1 MPATQP
7 APSFEPFNLDD
18 RLLKAVALL
27 GFDAPTPIQAQ
38 AIPALLGGRDVIGR
52 ARTGSGK
59 TAAFGLPLLER
70 LKDGG
75 KQVRA
80 LVLAPTRELAL
91 QVTDALRSLVGAL
104 PVRVVTLYG
113 GVPYGQQLRALG
125 AGVSVVVG
133 TPGRVLDHLERGTLD
148 LSALELLVLDEAD
161 EMLRMGFIDDVE
173 RVLAATPAERQ
184 VALFSASMP
193 EPIRQIAAK
202 YLREPIEI
210 QVEQQA
216 LSTHHITQRWLLVP
230 DAHKP
235 DALAR
240 VLAVEPHGATLIF
253 SRTRAGA
260 AEAAAALA
268 ARGLSVEALHGDLN
282 QGARELVL
290 TRLRSGRID
299 IVVATDV
306 AARGLDVEVLSHV
319 INLDLPTDL
328 ESYVHRIGRTGRA
341 GRAGIATSL
350 VSPREVGRMRYFER
364 TLGARIEPL
373 VVPSDAEIRGRKLA
387 RLREEIAGAFER
399 EPAPELGEMADA
411 LSTQGGE
418 RAALLAALDVLVR
431 ARGLDLDGPADKRP
445 PPWAR
450 PHKFPQKSGPKQRF
464 ETGRHPPR
472 GAPAGHEVELFLPVG
487 SSRGVRPQD
496 IVGAIAGDAGVPGK
510 AIGRIT
516 VEDNKTFVRV
526 PAEIGEDLLREHKT
540 LQLRGRG
547 VPLSRARPGTGS
559 GHPASGPR
567 RPFDAGKP
575 PRFDRPHKP
584 KPFKS
589 HRPKKKPDRG

>member
-7 APSFEPFNLDD
+7 ASSFEAFDLDV
-18 RLLKAVALL
+18 RLLNAVTAL
-27 GFDAPTPIQAQ
+27 GFSAPTPIQAQ
-38 AIPALLGGRDVIGR
+38 AIPALLSGRDVIGR

-91 QVTDALRSLVGAL
+91 QVTDALRSLTGAL
-104 PVRVVTLYG
+104 PVRIVTLYG

-133 TPGRVLDHLERGTLD
+133 TPGRVLDHLDRGTLD
-148 LSALELLVLDEAD
+148 LSAIELLVLDEAD

-193 EPIRQIAAK
+193 EPIRHIATK
-202 YLREPIEI
+202 YLRNPAEI

-240 VLAVEPHGATLIF
+240 VLAAEPHGATLIF

-260 AEAAAALA
+260 AEAAGALA

-306 AARGLDVEVLSHV
+306 AARGLDVEHLSHV

-341 GRAGIATSL
+341 GREGVATSL

-364 TLGARIEPL
+364 ALGARIAPL
-373 VVPSDAEIRGRKLA
+373 HVPTDAEIRDRHLA

-399 EPAPELGEMADA
+399 APAPELGEMADA
-411 LSTQGGE
+411 LSAQGGD
-418 RAALLAALDVLVR
+418 RAALLATLDMLVR
-431 ARGLDLDGPADKRP
+431 ARGLHLEGPADKRP

-450 PHKFPQKSGPKQRF
+450 PHRFPQKPGPKPRF
-464 ETGRHPPR
+464 ETGRRPPR
-472 GAPAGHEVELFLPVG
+472 AAPAGDEVELFLPVG
-487 SSRGVRPQD
+487 SARGVRPQD
-496 IVGAIAGDAGVPGK
+496 IVGAIAGDTGVPGK

-516 VEDNKTFVRV
+516 VEDNKSFVRV
-526 PAEIGEDLLREHKT
+526 PAVIGEDLLRDHRT
-540 LQLRGRG
+540 LQLRGRD
-547 VPLSRARPGTGS
+547 VPLSRARPTPGKS
-559 GHPASGPR
+559 RPASEKR
-567 RPFDAGKP
+567 RPFDASKP
-575 PRFDRPHKP
+575 PHLDRPHKL

-589 HRPKKKPDRG
+589 HKSKKKPRRG

>member
-1 MPATQP
+1 M
-7 APSFEPFNLDD
+7 
-18 RLLKAVALL
+18 R
-27 GFDAPTPIQAQ
+27 
-38 AIPALLGGRDVIGR
+38 AI
-52 ARTGSGK
+52 
-59 TAAFGLPLLER
+59 
-70 LKDGG
+70 
-75 KQVRA
+75 
-80 LVLAPTRELAL
+80 VLAPTRELAL

-113 GVPYGQQLRALG
+113 GVPYGQQLRALR

-148 LSALELLVLDEAD
+148 LSGVELLVLDEAD

-173 RVLAATPAERQ
+173 RVLSAAPAERQ

-193 EPIRQIAAK
+193 EQIRRIAAK
-202 YLREPIEI
+202 YLRGPIEI

-216 LSTHHITQRWLLVP
+216 LSTHHITQRWLVVP
-230 DAHKP
+230 DAHKL

-240 VLAVEPHGATLIF
+240 VLAAESHAATLIF

-260 AEAAAALA
+260 ADAAAALA

-290 TRLRSGRID
+290 TRLRSGRIEV
-299 IVVATDV
+299 VVATDV
-306 AARGLDVEVLSHV
+306 AARGLDVEHLSHV

-341 GRAGIATSL
+341 GRAGVATSL
-350 VSPREVGRMRYFER
+350 VSPREVGRLRYFER
-364 TLGARIEPL
+364 ALGAQIAPL
-373 VVPSDAEIRGRKLA
+373 AVPSDAEIRGRHLG
-387 RLREEIAGAFER
+387 RLREEIAGGLER
-399 EPAPELGEMADA
+399 EPAPELGELADA
-411 LSTQGGE
+411 LSAQGSE

-431 ARGLDLDGPADKRP
+431 ARGLDLASPADSRP

-450 PHKFPQKSGPKQRF
+450 PHKFPQKSGPKPRF

-472 GAPAGHEVELFLPVG
+472 GAPAGDEVELFLPVG

-496 IVGAIAGDAGVPGK
+496 IVGAIANDAGVPGK

-516 VEDNKTFVRV
+516 VEDNKSFVRV
-526 PAEIGEDLLREHKT
+526 PVEIGEDLLRDHRT

-547 VPLSRARPGTGS
+547 VPLSRARAHTGTGR
-559 GHPASGPR
+559 PAGGKR
-567 RPFDAGKP
+567 RPFDATKP
-575 PRFDRPHKP
+575 PRFDRSHKS
-584 KPFKS
+584 KPFTA
-589 HRPKKKPDRG
+589 HRPKKK